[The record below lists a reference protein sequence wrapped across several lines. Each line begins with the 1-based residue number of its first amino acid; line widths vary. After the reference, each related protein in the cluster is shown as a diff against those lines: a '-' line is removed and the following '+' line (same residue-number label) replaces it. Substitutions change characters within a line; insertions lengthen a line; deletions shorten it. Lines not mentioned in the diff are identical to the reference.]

1 MAKDIAWSTKPT
13 KKAAAQDAWV
23 AGAETTA
30 AAPAKRKAAK
40 KEEKPKMKR
49 LTVEIPAEW
58 HHKMKIKCAT
68 EGTNFNTVVNG
79 FVERYLR

>member
-1 MAKDIAWSTKPT
+1 MAKTTGLATKPT

-23 AGAETTA
+23 AGAETTS

-40 KEEKPKMKR
+40 KEEKPKTKR

-58 HHKMKIKCAT
+58 HHKMKIKCAM
-68 EGTNFNTVVNG
+68 EGTNFNTVVKG
-79 FVERYLR
+79 FVEQYLR